1 MTDKSKRAIV
11 DGGAIGYNAETILML
26 VDDEDLEELKKQS
39 EDRDSEF
46 WRLHAK
52 GEVKNQ
58 YLIDQK
64 LLEMAQSG
72 DLKAIQKMEQ
82 RRAALKRVKS

>member
-1 MTDKSKRAIV
+1 MTDKSQKAIV
-11 DGGAIGYNAETILML
+11 EGGAIGYNAETILML
-26 VDDEDLEELKKQS
+26 VSDEDFSELTKQS
-39 EDRDSEF
+39 GDRESEF

-52 GEVKNQ
+52 GEVKSQ

-82 RRAALKRVKS
+82 RKAVLKRVKT